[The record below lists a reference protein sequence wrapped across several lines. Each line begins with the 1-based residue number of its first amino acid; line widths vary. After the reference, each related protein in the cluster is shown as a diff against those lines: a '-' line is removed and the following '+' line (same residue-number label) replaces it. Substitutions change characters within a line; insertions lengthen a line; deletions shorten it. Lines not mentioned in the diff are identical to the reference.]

1 MVQFCRISIL
11 FLALALPSCKGG
23 YSFTGGNVGDA
34 KTMQVDFFDN
44 NAQIVNPE
52 ASQWVTEAIKDIY
65 VQQTPLELV
74 QGPADMYIS
83 GEINEYSLRPQAARG
98 PSEVAQMLFTISV
111 QVEFINELAPE
122 NNFNARF
129 SRSRPYDADLNFS
142 DIENELAAEIIKE
155 LRDDV
160 LNRALANW

>member
-11 FLALALPSCKGG
+11 FLALVLSSCKGG

-52 ASQWVTEAIKDIY
+52 ASQWGTEAIKDIF

-98 PSEVAQMLFTISV
+98 RRRAQ
-111 QVEFINELAPE
+111 
-122 NNFNARF
+122 
-129 SRSRPYDADLNFS
+129 RS
-142 DIENELAAEIIKE
+142 
-155 LRDDV
+155 
-160 LNRALANW
+160 

>member
-11 FLALALPSCKGG
+11 FLTLALSSCKGG

-52 ASQWVTEAIKDIY
+52 TSQWMTEAIKDIF

-122 NNFNARF
+122 NDFNARF

-155 LRDDV
+155 LREDV
-160 LNRALANW
+160 LNRAIANW

>member
-52 ASQWVTEAIKDIY
+52 ASQWVTEAIKDIF

-129 SRSRPYDADLNFS
+129 SRSRPHRRD
-142 DIENELAAEIIKE
+142 EN
-155 LRDDV
+155 D
-160 LNRALANW
+160 